1 MPNKRADNKTKI
13 AAWVDRDTKR
23 AVQKIL
29 DKRGL
34 TITDEILKLLNQ
46 ILQDEID
53 YEKSK
58 RNNKK
63 V

>member
-1 MPNKRADNKTKI
+1 MPNKRAENKTKI
-13 AAWVDRDTKR
+13 AAWVDKDTKR
-23 AVQKIL
+23 EVQKIL

-46 ILQDEID
+46 ILQQEID
-53 YEKSK
+53 NEKSK

-63 V
+63 D